1 VLVID
6 LKGLNMNNIK
16 SMKKN
21 TFVEAISCS
30 LDVIDE
36 SNAKIS
42 LLVPIG
48 NWALS
53 DEELLG
59 SFAKWRQIFMRF
71 FLTQFTASK
80 ESTKSYL
87 NNLSIGQ
94 EDRIFFAIYVDNIL
108 VGHIGLSNVTG
119 SKAELDNII
128 RGVSGG
134 HKDLMY
140 FCEKALLNW
149 AFNTLKVE
157 TVEAQ
162 VMSRNFMALSLH
174 ERFGFKLRERFF
186 LRKVIN
192 ESSFSYEP
200 CEKDS
205 ATEKFFLDV
214 IEVAKLDFTKTIPL
228 PDRRIK

>member
-1 VLVID
+1 M
-6 LKGLNMNNIK
+6 KNIQ
-16 SMKKN
+16 SMKKD
-21 TFVEAISCS
+21 TLVEAISCS

-36 SNAKIS
+36 SNTKIA
-42 LLVPIG
+42 LLVPVG

-59 SFAKWRQIFMRF
+59 DFAKWRQIFMRF

-80 ESTKSYL
+80 ESTKNYL
-87 NNLSIGQ
+87 KNLSIGQ
-94 EDRIFFAIYVDNIL
+94 EDRIFFAIYVDNLL

-134 HKDLMY
+134 HKDLM
-140 FCEKALLNW
+140 FFTEKALLNW

-157 TVEAQ
+157 AVEAQ
-162 VMSRNFMALSLH
+162 VMSRNFLALSLH

-186 LRKVIN
+186 LKKVIN
-192 ESSFSYEP
+192 ESSFSYDA

-214 IEVAKLDFTKTIPL
+214 IEVAKLDFTETITL
-228 PDRRIK
+228 PCSRVK